1 MSNNDAARLAALD
14 RLAILDSA
22 PEAEFDDLVQLA
34 AQLCDAPLAL
44 LAFIAADRQW
54 FKARLG
60 VETAEAPRGALCEAI
75 LRHDDIIVV
84 PDALAHETFASDP
97 LVAGSP
103 NARFVA
109 AAPVRAAEGHT
120 LGALVVLDRA
130 PRELGPQQQAAL
142 RGLGHQAGALLELRR
157 RALAPDTEIA
167 QVREREQLF
176 RTIVETIPLSVLISS
191 VADGTI
197 RYANPA
203 FAELLGH
210 SVETLIGQR
219 TPDFYYDPSE
229 RAQVIEQL
237 RRDGKLSNYDL
248 HIKTREGVPRWVLM
262 AVQVMRYNE
271 EPVLLAALHDV
282 TERKQVEAA
291 LQNSQ
296 LLLQLVMNTM
306 PQSICWKDRYSVY
319 LGCNRQ
325 FARDVGLTDP
335 AEIAGKTDY
344 DLPSAE
350 FADHYRADD
359 RQVIE
364 SGIPK
369 LNFEEPQPRADGT
382 RSWLRTSK
390 APLSDSAGA
399 IVGILVMYED
409 ITGRKREEDERAQL
423 KDDLIRAQAAAL
435 AELSTPLIP
444 ISDDT
449 VVMPLIG
456 TIDTRRAQQ
465 VIESLLVGIV
475 ETHTQVAILDI
486 TGVPVVDTQVANA
499 LVRAAQAVKLL
510 GARVVL
516 TGIRPEVAQTLVGL
530 GVDLSGIVTR
540 STLQSGIA
548 FALGRG
554 GTETQSREAQRMQ
567 RPPRI

>member
-1 MSNNDAARLAALD
+1 MNNASSPDNA
-14 RLAILDSA
+14 
-22 PEAEFDDLVQLA
+22 VQ
-34 AQLCDAPLAL
+34 
-44 LAFIAADRQW
+44 FFRSIAD
-54 FKARLG
+54 
-60 VETAEAPRGALCEAI
+60 T
-75 LRHDDIIVV
+75 V
-84 PDALAHETFASDP
+84 PMP
-97 LVAGSP
+97 
-103 NARFVA
+103 
-109 AAPVRAAEGHT
+109 
-120 LGALVVLDRA
+120 
-130 PRELGPQQQAAL
+130 
-142 RGLGHQAGALLELRR
+142 
-157 RALAPDTEIA
+157 
-167 QVREREQLF
+167 
-176 RTIVETIPLSVLISS
+176 VLISS
-191 VADGTI
+191 VADGSI
-197 RYANPA
+197 YYANHA
-203 FAELLGH
+203 YGE
-210 SVETLIGQR
+210 LIGSTLESLVGLR
-219 TPDFYYDPSE
+219 TPDFYYDPAD
-229 RAQVIEQL
+229 RDVILQQL
-237 RRDGKLSNYDL
+237 QRDGSIRDYELR
-248 HIKTREGVPRWVLM
+248 IKTSDGTPRWVM
-262 AVQVMRYNE
+262 ASIQPLRYGDQSA
-271 EPVLLAALHDV
+271 LLSALHDI
-282 TERKQVEAA
+282 TERKQVEAE

-306 PQSICWKDRYSVY
+306 PQAICWKDRDSAY

-325 FARDVGLTDP
+325 FVQDVGLADP
-335 AEIAGKTDY
+335 AEIVGKTDY

-359 RQVIE
+359 REVMD
-364 SGIPK
+364 SGIAK

-382 RSWLRTSK
+382 QSWLRTSK
-390 APLSDSAGA
+390 APLRDSAGA

-409 ITGRKREEDERAQL
+409 ITSRKQEEEERARL
-423 KDDLIRAQAAAL
+423 KDDLIHAQATAL

-465 VIESLLVGIV
+465 VIEGLLVGIV
-475 ETHTQVAILDI
+475 ETHAQIAILDI

-554 GTETQSREAQRMQ
+554 AAEAQSQELHRA
-567 RPPRI
+567 